1 MRDGTEA
8 AAKREGAGDP
18 VGTQG
23 GDRRQEGTR
32 GGGRG
37 AVPGRLP
44 SLTGLR
50 WIAAFAVFGFHVVHT
65 PRLTGD
71 GGTRGVLEAL
81 FGAGATGV
89 PFFFVLS
96 GLVLT
101 WSARP
106 GDRAASF
113 WRRRAARV
121 VPSHVVVWIG
131 VLAVLV
137 VTGRPEG
144 AGPVLAGSALLQSWV
159 PDPAYYFAV
168 NTPAWSLSCEMAFY
182 AAFPLL
188 LRGLRRV
195 LAHRLW
201 AVAAAAYALIWLV
214 PLASLAM
221 PVNLGYWFVWIF
233 PVTRALEFLLGMTLA
248 LMIRAGRWH
257 GPGLLASSALALGA
271 YLTQPLVWDR
281 WGWVAWMSGP
291 LALLVAAA
299 ATADLRGRRSPL
311 RAAWLVALGEV
322 SFAFYLVHQPV
333 LRFGARVVPQ
343 VPVLPAVGMLLV
355 ATAAA
360 WLLHRLAERPLE
372 RLLAGRRPAT
382 SPTTPSAQAGTEQA
396 GSARAGSAQVGSAQ
410 VGSAQQR
417 ADRPDDPAQAGTQR

>member
-1 MRDGTEA
+1 MLRNFTDVYSRGKNGRERPRPWNGRCWMREGTGA
-8 AAKREGAGDP
+8 SAKRDEDAWRNGPA
-18 VGTQG
+18 
-23 GDRRQEGTR
+23 
-32 GGGRG
+32 
-37 AVPGRLP
+37 RLP

-50 WIAAFAVFGFHVVHT
+50 WIAAFAVFGFHVLHT
-65 PRLTGD
+65 PRLAGD
-71 GGTRGVLEAL
+71 GAGRTVLEVL

-106 GDRAASF
+106 GDRAAAF

-121 VPSHVVVWIG
+121 VPSHVLVWIG

-137 VTGRPEG
+137 VTARPERP
-144 AGPVLAGSALLQSWV
+144 GPVLAGLVLMQSWV

-168 NTPAWSLSCEMAFY
+168 NTPAWSLSCEIAFY

-188 LRGLRRV
+188 LRALRRV
-195 LAHRLW
+195 PAHRLW
-201 AVAAAAYALIWLV
+201 TVAAAAYALIWLV
-214 PLASLAM
+214 PLASLPM
-221 PVNLGYWFVWIF
+221 PLDLGYWFVWIL

-248 LMIRAGRWH
+248 LMIRSGRWH

-311 RAAWLVALGEV
+311 RAVWLVALGEV

-343 VPVLPAVGMLLV
+343 APVLAAVGMLLA

-372 RLLAGRRPAT
+372 RLLAGRRPLGRPPAQER
-382 SPTTPSAQAGTEQA
+382 SGPESSAQE
-396 GSARAGSAQVGSAQ
+396 RAH
-410 VGSAQQR
+410 
-417 ADRPDDPAQAGTQR
+417 RPDDPAQAGAQG